1 MVKKYNKKLVGI
13 LLAAVITVTTVMPM
27 QGKAAEGN
35 VAAAGAQTLGGE
47 NTGGETQTSGRENPG
62 GGAQTSG
69 GENLGGGTQTSG
81 GENLGG
87 GTQTSG
93 GENLGGGTQTSG
105 GENLGGETQ
114 MPSEEKPSGGEQE
127 PNGEN
132 PGGGVQKPGG
142 ANLGGEAQS
151 PNGEA
156 TDGEAQEPNGENP
169 DGGVQEP
176 GGENPGGGVQE
187 PNGEN
192 PGGGEQEPNGEN
204 PDGGIQKP
212 EEEQPGGEIPEEGV
226 LIPEKEKPDGNQP
239 TLEGGLTVEGKE
251 PGDGTE
257 ADAEMQEVEITE
269 EEKLK
274 QQEEEANLMLAADIY
289 DVNQPVI
296 ESFTFAENGQT
307 LTADDSLH
315 FTISAYDA
323 DSGIDSITIRISC
336 QDEFGDGAFLDC
348 IKDGDGNLYSGTLSC
363 SELVGNSFYIS
374 SVRVKDK
381 VGNYAE
387 WEVINE
393 NWEKLYQFEI
403 GGNVDTHVSVSN
415 VQMQINDANGDG
427 KLGMGETVTYTV
439 DIACDNENIRRVT
452 IDIKCGE
459 GNDTEWIT
467 ADYDADTQKAMGEY
481 TVTEKTYPGTWK
493 ISSIKVY
500 TESGKYYAFYSD
512 EMDSVEDLK
521 FVVEQDGYDTVPPVI
536 ESIII
541 DKNGQY
547 VSPGDVVTIKVKA
560 KDEHLE
566 KRILAHFLPAVSNV
580 SISEYVYLTLDEDSG
595 EYVGT
600 ITITEDTYPCEWVL
614 SSLNVRDENGNMTN
628 LSDFQKDYYD
638 TRPWYYRV
646 KAGDTY
652 VENVSD
658 VTFRFYGLTRRQD
671 GNGYSNSLLSEETVK
686 NVGRRASLKELGV
699 ALPQHSIEGVSII
712 GWEYKG
718 ILVDENTQL
727 LFNNTSPGSLLCD
740 LQPCYDK
747 GYVEVWIEYLR
758 QQGYVGYS
766 QIGIFVDKEATFKDV
781 LGMLELPADG
791 EANHFTGFE
800 LIRDDENSKVGDE
813 AYLSV
818 RAGYDSYPISGTAK
832 YMDKDGNIATFS
844 INKSYPAGTKVK
856 DILLDLEKPADV
868 DGAEFEKWIL
878 PAAPEDEDV
887 SIDFV
892 HDFRAIAVYKGK
904 TTVEAE
910 YLYRKEDGRKSYDRK
925 MLLVD
930 GENLSEAEATASA
943 GQGINQFKHF
953 DGLKL
958 KEWASSALPQGQERY
973 KLIIFIA
980 EYSNCVVSLYY
991 PDGTDEY
998 IVMEQGAEFIL
1009 PTEKGNYKDIVW
1021 NGYDKG
1027 AKVVVSGDMNFYAD
1041 GSEYIGDAG
1050 NFGDTEP
1057 SGGSNHNTGAATPGT
1072 TGNAGEV
1079 RMPEKKISEITAEI
1093 ANAANGTAITV
1104 DMKNATVVPRQI
1116 LESIRGKAM
1125 DIVLK
1130 MNGYSWVI
1138 NGMDVAATDLKDI
1151 NLEVKLDTSKI
1162 PTSLIQSIAGN
1173 KPVRQLSLSHN
1184 GDFGFRARLMLN
1196 LGSEHSGETG
1206 NLYYYDST
1214 GKLVFMDAGEI
1225 GKDGTVSMTFSH
1237 ASDYV
1242 VVIDSNAAVKPV
1254 EKNVDGGKRKSP
1266 KTGEQ

>member
-69 GENLGGGTQTSG
+69 GENLGG
-81 GENLGG
+81 
-87 GTQTSG
+87 
-93 GENLGGGTQTSG
+93 
-105 GENLGGETQ
+105 ETH

-156 TDGEAQEPNGENP
+156 TDGEVQEPNGEVTDGEVQEPNGENP

-226 LIPEKEKPDGNQP
+226 SIPEKEKPDGNQP

-614 SSLNVRDENGNMTN
+614 SS
-628 LSDFQKDYYD
+628 
-638 TRPWYYRV
+638 
-646 KAGDTY
+646 
-652 VENVSD
+652 
-658 VTFRFYGLTRRQD
+658 
-671 GNGYSNSLLSEETVK
+671 
-686 NVGRRASLKELGV
+686 
-699 ALPQHSIEGVSII
+699 
-712 GWEYKG
+712 
-718 ILVDENTQL
+718 
-727 LFNNTSPGSLLCD
+727 
-740 LQPCYDK
+740 
-747 GYVEVWIEYLR
+747 
-758 QQGYVGYS
+758 
-766 QIGIFVDKEATFKDV
+766 
-781 LGMLELPADG
+781 
-791 EANHFTGFE
+791 
-800 LIRDDENSKVGDE
+800 
-813 AYLSV
+813 
-818 RAGYDSYPISGTAK
+818 
-832 YMDKDGNIATFS
+832 
-844 INKSYPAGTKVK
+844 
-856 DILLDLEKPADV
+856 
-868 DGAEFEKWIL
+868 
-878 PAAPEDEDV
+878 
-887 SIDFV
+887 
-892 HDFRAIAVYKGK
+892 
-904 TTVEAE
+904 
-910 YLYRKEDGRKSYDRK
+910 
-925 MLLVD
+925 
-930 GENLSEAEATASA
+930 
-943 GQGINQFKHF
+943 
-953 DGLKL
+953 
-958 KEWASSALPQGQERY
+958 
-973 KLIIFIA
+973 
-980 EYSNCVVSLYY
+980 
-991 PDGTDEY
+991 
-998 IVMEQGAEFIL
+998 
-1009 PTEKGNYKDIVW
+1009 
-1021 NGYDKG
+1021 
-1027 AKVVVSGDMNFYAD
+1027 
-1041 GSEYIGDAG
+1041 
-1050 NFGDTEP
+1050 
-1057 SGGSNHNTGAATPGT
+1057 
-1072 TGNAGEV
+1072 
-1079 RMPEKKISEITAEI
+1079 
-1093 ANAANGTAITV
+1093 
-1104 DMKNATVVPRQI
+1104 
-1116 LESIRGKAM
+1116 
-1125 DIVLK
+1125 
-1130 MNGYSWVI
+1130 
-1138 NGMDVAATDLKDI
+1138 
-1151 NLEVKLDTSKI
+1151 
-1162 PTSLIQSIAGN
+1162 
-1173 KPVRQLSLSHN
+1173 
-1184 GDFGFRARLMLN
+1184 
-1196 LGSEHSGETG
+1196 
-1206 NLYYYDST
+1206 
-1214 GKLVFMDAGEI
+1214 
-1225 GKDGTVSMTFSH
+1225 
-1237 ASDYV
+1237 
-1242 VVIDSNAAVKPV
+1242 
-1254 EKNVDGGKRKSP
+1254 
-1266 KTGEQ
+1266 

>member
-69 GENLGGGTQTSG
+69 GENLGG
-81 GENLGG
+81 
-87 GTQTSG
+87 
-93 GENLGGGTQTSG
+93 
-105 GENLGGETQ
+105 ETH

-156 TDGEAQEPNGENP
+156 TDGEVQEPNGEVTDGEVQEPNGENP

-226 LIPEKEKPDGNQP
+226 SIPEKEKPDGNQP

-536 ESIII
+536 ESIVI

-614 SSLNVRDENGNMTN
+614 SSLNVRDEN
-628 LSDFQKDYYD
+628 
-638 TRPWYYRV
+638 
-646 KAGDTY
+646 
-652 VENVSD
+652 
-658 VTFRFYGLTRRQD
+658 
-671 GNGYSNSLLSEETVK
+671 
-686 NVGRRASLKELGV
+686 
-699 ALPQHSIEGVSII
+699 
-712 GWEYKG
+712 
-718 ILVDENTQL
+718 
-727 LFNNTSPGSLLCD
+727 
-740 LQPCYDK
+740 
-747 GYVEVWIEYLR
+747 
-758 QQGYVGYS
+758 
-766 QIGIFVDKEATFKDV
+766 
-781 LGMLELPADG
+781 
-791 EANHFTGFE
+791 
-800 LIRDDENSKVGDE
+800 
-813 AYLSV
+813 
-818 RAGYDSYPISGTAK
+818 
-832 YMDKDGNIATFS
+832 
-844 INKSYPAGTKVK
+844 
-856 DILLDLEKPADV
+856 
-868 DGAEFEKWIL
+868 
-878 PAAPEDEDV
+878 
-887 SIDFV
+887 
-892 HDFRAIAVYKGK
+892 
-904 TTVEAE
+904 
-910 YLYRKEDGRKSYDRK
+910 
-925 MLLVD
+925 
-930 GENLSEAEATASA
+930 
-943 GQGINQFKHF
+943 
-953 DGLKL
+953 
-958 KEWASSALPQGQERY
+958 
-973 KLIIFIA
+973 
-980 EYSNCVVSLYY
+980 
-991 PDGTDEY
+991 
-998 IVMEQGAEFIL
+998 
-1009 PTEKGNYKDIVW
+1009 
-1021 NGYDKG
+1021 
-1027 AKVVVSGDMNFYAD
+1027 
-1041 GSEYIGDAG
+1041 
-1050 NFGDTEP
+1050 
-1057 SGGSNHNTGAATPGT
+1057 
-1072 TGNAGEV
+1072 
-1079 RMPEKKISEITAEI
+1079 
-1093 ANAANGTAITV
+1093 
-1104 DMKNATVVPRQI
+1104 
-1116 LESIRGKAM
+1116 
-1125 DIVLK
+1125 
-1130 MNGYSWVI
+1130 
-1138 NGMDVAATDLKDI
+1138 
-1151 NLEVKLDTSKI
+1151 
-1162 PTSLIQSIAGN
+1162 
-1173 KPVRQLSLSHN
+1173 
-1184 GDFGFRARLMLN
+1184 
-1196 LGSEHSGETG
+1196 
-1206 NLYYYDST
+1206 
-1214 GKLVFMDAGEI
+1214 EI
-1225 GKDGTVSMTFSH
+1225 GRAHV
-1237 ASDYV
+1237 
-1242 VVIDSNAAVKPV
+1242 
-1254 EKNVDGGKRKSP
+1254 
-1266 KTGEQ
+1266 

>member
-69 GENLGGGTQTSG
+69 GENLGG
-81 GENLGG
+81 
-87 GTQTSG
+87 
-93 GENLGGGTQTSG
+93 
-105 GENLGGETQ
+105 ETH

-156 TDGEAQEPNGENP
+156 TDGEVQEPNGEVTDGEVQEPNGENP

-226 LIPEKEKPDGNQP
+226 SIPEKEKPDGNQP

-600 ITITEDTYPCEWVL
+600 ITITEDTYPCE
-614 SSLNVRDENGNMTN
+614 
-628 LSDFQKDYYD
+628 
-638 TRPWYYRV
+638 
-646 KAGDTY
+646 
-652 VENVSD
+652 
-658 VTFRFYGLTRRQD
+658 
-671 GNGYSNSLLSEETVK
+671 
-686 NVGRRASLKELGV
+686 
-699 ALPQHSIEGVSII
+699 
-712 GWEYKG
+712 
-718 ILVDENTQL
+718 
-727 LFNNTSPGSLLCD
+727 
-740 LQPCYDK
+740 
-747 GYVEVWIEYLR
+747 
-758 QQGYVGYS
+758 
-766 QIGIFVDKEATFKDV
+766 
-781 LGMLELPADG
+781 
-791 EANHFTGFE
+791 
-800 LIRDDENSKVGDE
+800 
-813 AYLSV
+813 
-818 RAGYDSYPISGTAK
+818 
-832 YMDKDGNIATFS
+832 
-844 INKSYPAGTKVK
+844 
-856 DILLDLEKPADV
+856 
-868 DGAEFEKWIL
+868 
-878 PAAPEDEDV
+878 
-887 SIDFV
+887 
-892 HDFRAIAVYKGK
+892 
-904 TTVEAE
+904 
-910 YLYRKEDGRKSYDRK
+910 
-925 MLLVD
+925 
-930 GENLSEAEATASA
+930 
-943 GQGINQFKHF
+943 
-953 DGLKL
+953 
-958 KEWASSALPQGQERY
+958 
-973 KLIIFIA
+973 
-980 EYSNCVVSLYY
+980 
-991 PDGTDEY
+991 
-998 IVMEQGAEFIL
+998 
-1009 PTEKGNYKDIVW
+1009 
-1021 NGYDKG
+1021 
-1027 AKVVVSGDMNFYAD
+1027 
-1041 GSEYIGDAG
+1041 
-1050 NFGDTEP
+1050 
-1057 SGGSNHNTGAATPGT
+1057 
-1072 TGNAGEV
+1072 
-1079 RMPEKKISEITAEI
+1079 
-1093 ANAANGTAITV
+1093 
-1104 DMKNATVVPRQI
+1104 
-1116 LESIRGKAM
+1116 
-1125 DIVLK
+1125 
-1130 MNGYSWVI
+1130 
-1138 NGMDVAATDLKDI
+1138 
-1151 NLEVKLDTSKI
+1151 
-1162 PTSLIQSIAGN
+1162 
-1173 KPVRQLSLSHN
+1173 
-1184 GDFGFRARLMLN
+1184 
-1196 LGSEHSGETG
+1196 
-1206 NLYYYDST
+1206 
-1214 GKLVFMDAGEI
+1214 
-1225 GKDGTVSMTFSH
+1225 
-1237 ASDYV
+1237 
-1242 VVIDSNAAVKPV
+1242 
-1254 EKNVDGGKRKSP
+1254 
-1266 KTGEQ
+1266 